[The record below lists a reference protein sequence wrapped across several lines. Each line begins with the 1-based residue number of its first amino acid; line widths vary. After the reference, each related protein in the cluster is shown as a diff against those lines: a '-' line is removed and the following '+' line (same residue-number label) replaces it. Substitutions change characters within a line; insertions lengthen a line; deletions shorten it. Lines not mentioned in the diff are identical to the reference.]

1 MPTFIFKAK
10 DSEGKTIKDRISAQ
24 DTQTAL
30 AQLRATYPLILSLDE
45 EKSGEGRFSRGSKKV
60 KLEQL
65 AQFSRELATMVGS
78 GTPLVKSLII
88 LSKQFKERTVAN
100 VSRQL
105 STYIEEGGSFAEGL
119 SKFPAVFS
127 PLYINLV
134 AAGEASGM
142 LNKVLDR
149 LAVYLEKTSVLLRK
163 IKNAMI
169 YPVAVIIVAI
179 IIISILMIKVIPS
192 FKNIFDSLGGE
203 LPVPTQ
209 VVIKISEL
217 IKKFFFYIIFSGF
230 IGGLLFS
237 RYINTGRGRLWFDRL
252 KLSIPVFGPLF
263 QKLAIANFSRTLA
276 TLLRGGLPILEALNI
291 VSKSIGNRQLEN
303 SILLSME
310 AVRQGKRLS
319 LELEKEKNFPPM
331 VVEMISTGEEAGQLD
346 EMLDK
351 IADSYEEQVD
361 IAAAGLVS
369 MIEPFIIVFLG
380 VFVGGIV
387 ISMFLPILKMT
398 QMVGR

>member
-1 MPTFIFKAK
+1 MPVFVYKAK
-10 DSEGKTIKDRISAQ
+10 DTEGKTVKDRISAQ
-24 DTQTAL
+24 DTQAAL
-30 AQLRATYPLILSLDE
+30 AQLRINYPLIVSLEE
-45 EKSGEGRFSRGSKKV
+45 EKSGGGRFGSRKKV

-65 AQFSRELATMVGS
+65 AQFSRQLATMVGS
-78 GTPLVKSLII
+78 GTPLVKSLVI
-88 LSKQFKERTVAN
+88 LSKQFKERTIAGIAN
-100 VSRQL
+100 QL
-105 STYIEEGGSFAEGL
+105 SSYIEGGGSFAEGL

-127 PLYINLV
+127 PLYVNLV

-142 LNKVLDR
+142 LNKILDR

-179 IIISILMIKVIPS
+179 IISAILMIKVIPS
-192 FKNIFDSLGGE
+192 FKDIFEGLGGE
-203 LPVPTQ
+203 LPMPTQ

-217 IKKFFFYIIFSGF
+217 TKKYFFFIILAGF
-230 IGGLLFS
+230 FAGMLFTK
-237 RYINTGRGRLWFDRL
+237 YINTGRGRLWFDRL
-252 KLSIPVFGPLF
+252 KLRIPVFGALF

-303 SILLSME
+303 SILQSME

-319 LELEKEKNFPPM
+319 SELEKEKNFPPM

-346 EMLDK
+346 EMFDK

-361 IAAAGLVS
+361 ITAAGLVS

>member
-1 MPTFIFKAK
+1 MPVFTYKAK
-10 DSEGKTIKDRISAQ
+10 DTEGRTIKDKISAQ
-24 DTQTAL
+24 DSQAAL

-45 EKSGEGRFSRGSKKV
+45 EKSGAGRFGSKKKV

-88 LSKQFKERTVAN
+88 LSKQFKERTVA
-100 VSRQL
+100 SIARQL
-105 STYIEEGGSFAEGL
+105 STFIEGGGSFAEGL
-119 SKFPAVFS
+119 SRFPAVFS
-127 PLYINLV
+127 PLYVNLV

-149 LAVYLEKTSVLLRK
+149 LAVYLEKTSVLIRK

-169 YPVAVIIVAI
+169 YPVAVICVAVI
-179 IIISILMIKVIPS
+179 IMAILMIKVIPS
-192 FKNIFDSLGGE
+192 FKNIFEGLGGE
-203 LPVPTQ
+203 LPLPTQ

-217 IKKFFFYIIFSGF
+217 TKRFFFYIIVAGF
-230 IGGLLFS
+230 LGGILFT

-252 KLSIPVFGPLF
+252 KLSLPVFGTLF

-276 TLLRGGLPILEALNI
+276 TLLRGGLPILEALKI

-303 SILLSME
+303 SILQSME

-319 LELEKEKNFPPM
+319 SELEKEKNFPPM
-331 VVEMISTGEEAGQLD
+331 VVEMISTGEETGQLD

-387 ISMFLPILKMT
+387 ISMFLPILKMS